1 MDARSST
8 TPAQPFET
16 STGGLLRALKHR
28 NYQLFFAGQLI
39 SLIGTWMQTVAQSW
53 LIYRLT
59 GSTILLG
66 LVGFASQFPVFL
78 FAPLGGAVADRY
90 PRHRLLVLTQSLAM
104 ILATVLALLTLMGVI
119 KVSEIFVLA
128 TLLGIVNA
136 FDIPTRQSFIVEIV
150 GRDDLSNA
158 IALNSSMFNGAR
170 IIGPAIAGI
179 MVAAVGEGWCFLIN
193 ALSFIAVITGLLMMR
208 LTHPPAAPHTGS
220 MLNHIR
226 EGLDFVRGH
235 AAIRYLLMLLGIVS
249 ITGMPYV
256 VLMPIFADRILH
268 GGASGLGL
276 LMSASGVGALLGA
289 LTLAARRNVHGLSR
303 WAPIAALGF
312 GISLILFSSSR
323 HFWLSAALLIP
334 AGFSMMVQMA
344 TSNTLLQM
352 MTPDAYRG
360 RVMSL
365 YSMMFMGMAP
375 IGAMFAGTL
384 AGHIGAPLTVMLGGV
399 LSILAGLWFG
409 RRLRGLSFA
418 APEIIVAQP
427 VAAGVPT
434 QDTTDENLARDD

>member
-1 MDARSST
+1 MFDKSFMDARSST
-8 TPAQPFET
+8 TPTKPDDPSQ
-16 STGGLLRALKHR
+16 GGLLRALKHR
-28 NYQLFFAGQLI
+28 NYRLFFAGQLI

-104 ILATVLALLTLMGVI
+104 ILAMILALLTLSGAI

-208 LTHPPAAPHTGS
+208 LTIHRRRRAPAPC
-220 MLNHIR
+220 
-226 EGLDFVRGH
+226 
-235 AAIRYLLMLLGIVS
+235 
-249 ITGMPYV
+249 
-256 VLMPIFADRILH
+256 
-268 GGASGLGL
+268 
-276 LMSASGVGALLGA
+276 
-289 LTLAARRNVHGLSR
+289 
-303 WAPIAALGF
+303 
-312 GISLILFSSSR
+312 
-323 HFWLSAALLIP
+323 
-334 AGFSMMVQMA
+334 
-344 TSNTLLQM
+344 
-352 MTPDAYRG
+352 
-360 RVMSL
+360 
-365 YSMMFMGMAP
+365 
-375 IGAMFAGTL
+375 
-384 AGHIGAPLTVMLGGV
+384 
-399 LSILAGLWFG
+399 
-409 RRLRGLSFA
+409 
-418 APEIIVAQP
+418 
-427 VAAGVPT
+427 
-434 QDTTDENLARDD
+434 